1 MPTRSRAPRRARR
14 AGLAAALAL
23 LFGLAFGGGAAV
35 ASGPGDDPAAAE
47 SAAAPS
53 GDAPPMLCEIAIRAA
68 EQARRL
74 PLHLMQAIAFVESGR
89 MSDAHGR
96 RIAWPWT
103 VMAEGRGRYYDSKAE
118 AIAAVRALQD
128 RGVENIDV
136 GCMQVN
142 LYYHGRAFAS
152 LEEAFDPVHNVA
164 YATAFLLD
172 LRREANSWTK
182 AIKRYHSRT
191 PERQAL
197 YQARVQRE
205 WRALKHGRSG
215 WPGALVALPAQSG
228 GLAASADR
236 ADGAAVVWPPRSY
249 HEQKRLENAMRARV
263 LTAQP

>member
-1 MPTRSRAPRRARR
+1 MSTRSRARRRARR
-14 AGLAAALAL
+14 AGIAAVLAL
-23 LFGLAFGGGAAV
+23 LFGLAFGARSSVAA
-35 ASGPGDDPAAAE
+35 GPGDDPAAA
-47 SAAAPS
+47 APG
-53 GDAPPMLCEIAIRAA
+53 GDAPPMLCEVAIRAA
-68 EQARRL
+68 EEARRL

-89 MSDAHGR
+89 MSAAHGR

-164 YATAFLLD
+164 YATAFLLA

-205 WRALKHGRSG
+205 WRALKHGKSG
-215 WPGALVALPAQSG
+215 WPGALVTAPAG
-228 GLAASADR
+228 WGDPVASADR
-236 ADGAAVVWPPRSY
+236 AAGAGAVWPPRSY
-249 HEQKRLENAMRARV
+249 QEQKRLENAMRARV